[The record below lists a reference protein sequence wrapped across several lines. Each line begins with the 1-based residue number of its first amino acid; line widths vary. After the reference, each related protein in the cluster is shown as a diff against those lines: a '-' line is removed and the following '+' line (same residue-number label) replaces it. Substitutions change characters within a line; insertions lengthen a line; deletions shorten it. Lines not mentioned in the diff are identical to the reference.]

1 MSTSRKVH
9 MKISRSLR
17 AGVAIAAILAAVS
30 TPAAYAVDFKGAG
43 ASAVNNFIAA
53 CKTSYQTATGDSFVY
68 TGTGSGDGK
77 KAMDNKTHDFAF
89 SDSANTNSTKLATQ
103 IHIPLV
109 AWPVAVMT
117 NLGST
122 RQLTLSTD
130 TIAKIFAK
138 KITRWNDPAIFAD
151 ANRTY
156 DVVVYKKVNGQ
167 VVKDKNGAPVVLRT
181 QKVTRYYTLPNK
193 PIVVIYRSGTS
204 GTTNNFTK
212 ALNSLDS
219 ATWTNPGND
228 SFVTAFPGTASSD
241 PVGLRAASGSAGV
254 GQLAKD
260 TRYSI
265 TYNEVSFA
273 KSYNLQVVNVINP
286 AGKEVAPATE
296 GVLTA
301 FSAATIDDST
311 GLVTFDYKSKL
322 PGAYPFTATTYG
334 MVLTGADK
342 GANVAAVKKMFEY
355 HAFECPKQFPEQG
368 MAVTTKDSELGKAII
383 KLLAKLN

>member
-138 KITRWNDPAIFAD
+138 KITRWNDPAIVAD
-151 ANRTY
+151 ANKTY
-156 DVVVYKKVNGQ
+156 DVVVYKKANGQ

-260 TRYSI
+260 TKYSI

-301 FSAATIDDST
+301 FSAATINDST

-342 GANVAAVKKMFEY
+342 SANVAAVKKMFEY

-368 MAVTTKDSELGKAII
+368 MAVTTKDSELGKAIV

>member
-1 MSTSRKVH
+1 

-17 AGVAIAAILAAVS
+17 AGAAIVAVLFAVS

-77 KAMDNKTHDFAF
+77 RAMDNNTHDFAF
-89 SDSANTNSTKLATQ
+89 SDSANTNAAKRATQ

-130 TIAKIFAK
+130 TISKIFAK
-138 KITRWNDPAIFAD
+138 KITRWNDPAIVAD

-156 DVVVYKKVNGQ
+156 NKVIYKTKNGAVVR
-167 VVKDKNGAPVVLRT
+167 DKNGAPVVLRT

-204 GTTNNFTK
+204 GTTNNFTT
-212 ALNSLDS
+212 ALNALDS
-219 ATWTNPGND
+219 ATWTNRGND
-228 SFVTAFPGTASSD
+228 SFVTAFPGVAASD

-273 KSYNLQVVNVINP
+273 KSYNLQTVNVINP
-286 AGKEVAPATE
+286 AGNEVAPATE

-301 FSAATIDDST
+301 FSAATINDST

-322 PGAYPFTATTYG
+322 AGAYPFTATTYG

-342 GANVAAVKKMFEY
+342 SANVAAVRKMFEY
-355 HAFECPKQFPEQG
+355 HAFECPKLFPAEG
-368 MAVTTKDSELGKAII
+368 MAVTTKDSDLGKAIT

>member
-17 AGVAIAAILAAVS
+17 AGAAIAAVLVAVS

-77 KAMDNKTHDFAF
+77 RAMDNNTHDFAF
-89 SDSANTNSTKLATQ
+89 SDSANTNAAKRATQ

-117 NLGST
+117 NLGTT

-138 KITRWNDPAIFAD
+138 KITRWNDPAIVAD
-151 ANRTY
+151 ANRSV
-156 DVVVYKKVNGQ
+156 DKVIYRTKNGV

-181 QKVTRYYTLPNK
+181 QKVQRYFTLPNK

-204 GTTNNFTK
+204 GTTNNFTT
-212 ALNSLDS
+212 ALNALDS
-219 ATWTNPGND
+219 ATWTNKGND
-228 SFVTAFPGTASSD
+228 SFVTAFPGTAASD

-273 KSYNLQVVNVINP
+273 KSYNLQTVNVINP
-286 AGKEVAPATE
+286 AGNEVAPATE

-301 FSAATIDDST
+301 FSAATINDST

-322 PGAYPFTATTYG
+322 PGAYPFSATTYG

-342 GANVAAVKKMFEY
+342 GSNVAAVKKMFEY
-355 HAFECPKQFPEQG
+355 HAFECPKLFPAEG
-368 MAVTTKDSELGKAII
+368 MAVTTKDSDLGKAIT
-383 KLLAKLN
+383 KLLAKL

>member
-1 MSTSRKVH
+1 

-17 AGVAIAAILAAVS
+17 AGAAIAAVLVAVT

-138 KITRWNDPAIFAD
+138 KITRWNDPAIVAD
-151 ANRTY
+151 ANKTY
-156 DVVVYKKVNGQ
+156 DVVVYKKANGQ

-273 KSYNLQVVNVINP
+273 KSYNLQTVNVINP

-301 FSAATIDDST
+301 FSAAKIDDTT

-322 PGAYPFTATTYG
+322 AGAYPFTATTYG

-342 GANVAAVKKMFEY
+342 SANVASVKKMFEY
-355 HAFECPKQFPEQG
+355 HAFECPKLFPEQG
-368 MAVTTKDSELGKAII
+368 MAVTTKDSELGKAIV

>member
-1 MSTSRKVH
+1 MSISRKVH

-17 AGVAIAAILAAVS
+17 AGAAIAAVLVAVT

-43 ASAVNNFIAA
+43 ASSVNNFIAA

-77 KAMDNKTHDFAF
+77 KAMDSKTHDFAF
-89 SDSANTNSTKLATQ
+89 SDSANTNATKLATQ

-122 RQLTLSTD
+122 RQLSLSTD

-138 KITRWNDPAIFAD
+138 KITRWNDPAIVAD
-151 ANRTY
+151 ANKTY
-156 DVVVYKKVNGQ
+156 DVIIYKKVNGE
-167 VVKDKNGAPVVLRT
+167 VVKDKSGAPVVLRT
-181 QKVTRYYTLPNK
+181 QKVTRYFTLPNK

-219 ATWTNPGND
+219 ATWTNAGND
-228 SFVTAFPGTASSD
+228 SFVTAFPGAVASD

-265 TYNEVSFA
+265 TYNEVSYA

-286 AGKEVAPATE
+286 AGTEVAPATD

-301 FSAATIDDST
+301 FAAATINDST

-322 PGAYPFTATTYG
+322 AGAYPFTATTYG

-342 GANVAAVKKMFEY
+342 GANIASVKKMFEY
-355 HAFECPKQFPEQG
+355 HAFECPKLFPEQG

>member
-156 DVVVYKKVNGQ
+156 DVVIYKKVNGQ

-181 QKVTRYYTLPNK
+181 QKVTRYFTLPNK

-212 ALNSLDS
+212 ALNSLDPT
-219 ATWTNPGND
+219 TWTNPGND

>member
-17 AGVAIAAILAAVS
+17 AGAAIAAVLVAVT

-138 KITRWNDPAIFAD
+138 KITRWNDPAIVAD

-156 DVVVYKKVNGQ
+156 DVIVYKKSNGQ

-260 TRYSI
+260 TKYSI

-301 FSAATIDDST
+301 FSAATINDST

-342 GANVAAVKKMFEY
+342 SANVAAVKKMFEY

-368 MAVTTKDSELGKAII
+368 MAVTTKDSELGKAIV

>member
-17 AGVAIAAILAAVS
+17 AGAAIVAVLFAVS

-77 KAMDNKTHDFAF
+77 RAMDNNTHDFAF
-89 SDSANTNSTKLATQ
+89 SDSANTNAAKRATQ

-130 TIAKIFAK
+130 TISKIFAK
-138 KITRWNDPAIFAD
+138 KITRWNDPAIVAD

-156 DVVVYKKVNGQ
+156 DRVIYKTRNGVVQ
-167 VVKDKNGAPVVLRT
+167 RDKNGAPVVLRT

-204 GTTNNFTK
+204 GTTNNFTT
-212 ALNSLDS
+212 ALNALDP
-219 ATWTNPGND
+219 ATWTNRGND
-228 SFVTAFPGTASSD
+228 SFVTAFPGVAASD

-273 KSYNLQVVNVINP
+273 KSYNLQTVNVINP
-286 AGKEVAPATE
+286 AGNEVAPATE

-301 FSAATIDDST
+301 FSAATINDST

-322 PGAYPFTATTYG
+322 AGAYPFTATTYG

-342 GANVAAVKKMFEY
+342 SPNVAAVKKMFEY
-355 HAFECPKQFPEQG
+355 HAFECPKLFPAEG
-368 MAVTTKDSELGKAII
+368 MAVTTKESDLGKAII
-383 KLLAKLN
+383 KLLAKL

>member
-130 TIAKIFAK
+130 TISKIFAK
-138 KITRWNDPAIFAD
+138 KITRWNDPAIVAD

-156 DVVVYKKVNGQ
+156 DVIVYKKSNGE

-204 GTTNNFTK
+204 GTTNNFTT

-219 ATWTNPGND
+219 ATWTNKGND

-260 TRYSI
+260 TKYSI

-301 FSAATIDDST
+301 FSAATINDST

-342 GANVAAVKKMFEY
+342 SANVAAVKKMFEY

>member
-130 TIAKIFAK
+130 TISKIFAK
-138 KITRWNDPAIFAD
+138 KITRWNDPAIVAD

-156 DVVVYKKVNGQ
+156 DVIVYKKSNGQ

-181 QKVTRYYTLPNK
+181 QKVTRYFTLPNK

-204 GTTNNFTK
+204 GTTNNFTT

-219 ATWTNPGND
+219 ATWTNKGND

-260 TRYSI
+260 TKYSI

-273 KSYNLQVVNVINP
+273 KSYNLQTVNVINP

-301 FSAATIDDST
+301 FSAATINDST

-342 GANVAAVKKMFEY
+342 SANVAAVKKMFEY

>member
-138 KITRWNDPAIFAD
+138 KITRWNDPAIVAD

-156 DVVVYKKVNGQ
+156 DVIVYKKANGQ

-204 GTTNNFTK
+204 GTTNNFTT

-219 ATWTNPGND
+219 ATWTNKGND

-260 TRYSI
+260 TKYSI

-301 FSAATIDDST
+301 FSAATINDST

-342 GANVAAVKKMFEY
+342 SANVAAVKKMFEY

>member
-1 MSTSRKVH
+1 

-17 AGVAIAAILAAVS
+17 AGAAIAAVLVAVT

-43 ASAVNNFIAA
+43 ASSVNNFIAA

-89 SDSANTNSTKLATQ
+89 SDSANTNATKLASQ

-138 KITRWNDPAIFAD
+138 KITRWNDPAIVAD
-151 ANRTY
+151 ANKTY
-156 DVVVYKKVNGQ
+156 DVIVYKKVNGE
-167 VVKDKNGAPVVLRT
+167 VVKDKSGAPVVLRT
-181 QKVTRYYTLPNK
+181 QKVTRYFTLPNK

-219 ATWTNPGND
+219 ATWTKPGND
-228 SFVTAFPGTASSD
+228 SFVTAFPGDVASD

-301 FSAATIDDST
+301 FAAATINDST

-322 PGAYPFTATTYG
+322 EGAYPFTATTYG

-342 GANVAAVKKMFEY
+342 GANIASVKKMFEY
-355 HAFECPKQFPEQG
+355 HAFECPKLFPEQG